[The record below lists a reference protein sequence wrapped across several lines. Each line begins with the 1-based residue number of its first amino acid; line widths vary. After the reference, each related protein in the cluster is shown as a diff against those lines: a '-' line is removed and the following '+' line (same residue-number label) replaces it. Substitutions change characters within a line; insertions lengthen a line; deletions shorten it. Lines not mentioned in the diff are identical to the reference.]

1 MPCQFNDNANS
12 RDEFSMKPNGNLY
25 DPELLSSTLKS
36 LSEDDWNAVRNK
48 DSDEEKPGHCGV
60 SPMT

>member
-48 DSDEEKPGHCGV
+48 DSDE
-60 SPMT
+60 